1 MIGDN
6 MIAGILYEGA
16 RFFTILVENKDAYIV
31 AEWIMC
37 DDATHPNKASL
48 TTSVT
53 EKIKKSDQRIER
65 ISDDIFEL
73 V

>member
-1 MIGDN
+1 MIP
-6 MIAGILYEGA
+6 GILYEGG
-16 RFFTILVENKDAYIV
+16 RFFIILAENNKDYVV

-37 DDATHPNKASL
+37 DDDTHPSK
-48 TTSVT
+48 VT
-53 EKIKKSDQRIER
+53 LESANTCKMAKHDPRIER